1 MNRHL
6 KYYVKAVEHP
16 DVSGFEHLEMLMIR
30 DKLAAQEADLSSE
43 ELNLLLTADRQLLAT
58 AQAVNKTLS
67 EITDLQ
73 FERQNRQPSP
83 DHWWW
88 FLDVLDSLPIPPS
101 EIKQLELQPA

>member
-6 KYYVKAVEHP
+6 KYYATAVKHP

-30 DKLAAQEADLSSE
+30 DKLAAQEANLSAE
-43 ELNLLLTADRQLLAT
+43 ELDLLLSADRQLLAT
-58 AQAVNKTLS
+58 AQVVNKALS

-88 FLDVLDSLPIPPS
+88 YLDVLESLPVPPS
-101 EIKQLELQPA
+101 EIRQLKLQPA

>member
-6 KYYVKAVEHP
+6 IYYVTAVKHP

-30 DKLAAQEADLSSE
+30 DELVAEEAGFSSE
-43 ELNLLLTADRQLLAT
+43 ELELLFTAGRKLLAT
-58 AQAVNKTLS
+58 AQKVYKALA

-88 FLDVLDSLPIPPS
+88 YLDVLECLPVPPS
-101 EIKQLELQPA
+101 EAHQLELQTA